1 MDRSVT
7 IFSSASVLVSCVVGV
22 WLGRISVVPSIVVAI
37 RESATPDCK
46 ENKEADAG
54 SLSKAFSV
62 QRVVVRLFVNKA

>member
-37 RESATPDCK
+37 RESATPDSK